1 MRSDMAGDRRKPFV
15 TPPVSD
21 DAKRV

>member
-21 DAKRV
+21 DAKPV